1 MRYANRQHA
10 GFTLVELLMVI
21 ALVGVLAALVLPSA
35 EPSIN
40 DQLRATARIL
50 ATDLAYARSL
60 AVTNNSRYRVVF
72 DTTQNRYTL
81 EHSGSNPS
89 LDLLPD
95 SPFSRTMGLQ
105 KQMVVDL
112 NDLPRLGTRV
122 QLEAVAEFDWSV
134 RAASEVEFGPL
145 GETTGSRWT
154 VIWLGAGSDARKRY
168 TWLLVHPMTG
178 LAEVGGSTESGPPQ
192 WLVAAS
198 PVSP

>member
-1 MRYANRQHA
+1 MRHTSRQYA
-10 GFTLVELLMVI
+10 GFTLIEVLMVI

-50 ATDLAYARSL
+50 ATDLAYAQSL

-72 DTTQNRYTL
+72 DVPRNRYLL

-95 SPFSRTMGLQ
+95 SPFSRTVGPQRQL
-105 KQMVVDL
+105 VVALDE
-112 NDLPRLGTRV
+112 LPRLGTRV
-122 QLEAVAEFDWSV
+122 HLEAVAEFDGFI

-145 GETTGSRWT
+145 GETANSGWT
-154 VIWLGAGSDARKRY
+154 VIWLGAGSDTRKRY
-168 TWLLVHPMTG
+168 TWLIIHPITG

-192 WLVAAS
+192 WLVGT
-198 PVSP
+198 